1 MLLLLLL
8 LSSNLLLQLQRAF
21 NNRFL
26 SHWRHTDTHTHTIH
40 SLVFFYECSRKK
52 KKVAVLFAFA
62 YYTLLLLFNLFFFF
76 YVCFLLGFF
85 LASFDCFPFNTSVHW
100 RVRIRF
106 DNGRCGEKKWKQRL
120 RQRRRRRRCNSSSS
134 SSTLAVSLCVCV
146 RAFCA
151 LVYVWRAGSLSIEGL
166 CGDGDVARK
175 IQYK

>member
-1 MLLLLLL
+1 M
-8 LSSNLLLQLQRAF
+8 
-21 NNRFL
+21 FL
-26 SHWRHTDTHTHTIH
+26 AW
-40 SLVFFYECSRKK
+40 
-52 KKVAVLFAFA
+52 
-62 YYTLLLLFNLFFFF
+62 LLFSFFRF
-76 YVCFLLGFF
+76 
-85 LASFDCFPFNTSVHW
+85 CFPFNTSVHW

-120 RQRRRRRRCNSSSS
+120 RQRRRQRRRRCNSSSS

-175 IQYK
+175 IQHKYKHTRIHTVNSNSHSRCYRPAQCSSNHFTSSAMQLNEEKFTMHLYACAFVCISM